1 MRCLAEARKQLRM
14 YKGVEGGGL
23 KDKESGLDLRNVQE
37 RMNRVDYSGKG
48 KHNEHMGDIFE

>member
-23 KDKESGLDLRNVQE
+23 KDKESEFGPQE
-37 RMNRVDYSGKG
+37 CSGE
-48 KHNEHMGDIFE
+48 NEQGRLFGQGETQ